1 VSASL
6 PYDQQFVGRGGCER
20 RKDAWILFASRF
32 HASSDSA
39 KSALLSREDHRET
52 ISPLKKMAEGV
63 IAAILV
69 STAASRVV
77 SATELLFEYA
87 LQLAFG
93 NILQNQPNYFD
104 FELFEFLE
112 T

>member
-1 VSASL
+1 
-6 PYDQQFVGRGGCER
+6 
-20 RKDAWILFASRF
+20 
-32 HASSDSA
+32 
-39 KSALLSREDHRET
+39 
-52 ISPLKKMAEGV
+52 MAEGV

-87 LQLAFG
+87 LQLASG